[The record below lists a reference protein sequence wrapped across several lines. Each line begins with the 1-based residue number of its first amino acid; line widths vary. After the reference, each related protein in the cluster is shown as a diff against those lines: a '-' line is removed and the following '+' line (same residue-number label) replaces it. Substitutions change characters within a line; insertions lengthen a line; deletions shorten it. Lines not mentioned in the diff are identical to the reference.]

1 MFYIGGG
8 QIGGSEVFNSAIYI
22 CLKAINME
30 IYYMYYFRMNGVD
43 LSELELSTIIWDYLL
58 VYIIYRRGII
68 LLNMM
73 VKIYKI

>member
-1 MFYIGGG
+1 
-8 QIGGSEVFNSAIYI
+8 
-22 CLKAINME
+22 ME

-68 LLNMM
+68 LL
-73 VKIYKI
+73 V